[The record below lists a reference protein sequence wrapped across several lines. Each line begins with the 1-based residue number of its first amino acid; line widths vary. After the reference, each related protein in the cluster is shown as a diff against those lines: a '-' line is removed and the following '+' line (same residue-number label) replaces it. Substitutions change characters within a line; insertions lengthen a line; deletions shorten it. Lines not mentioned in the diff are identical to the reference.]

1 MRTETGRTLQQLKR
15 IAPAIV
21 TPMLEWFM
29 KRYFLGSN
37 GSWNEAGMKGVGAS
51 GVRAGVGGAG
61 ASGAPGGV
69 GGGEEEASI
78 FIADKVSQKTLYV
91 QVNDYGYYEDYN

>member
-37 GSWNEAGMKGVGAS
+37 GSWNEAGWEMEGSWKEDGKQLAS
-51 GVRAGVGGAG
+51 SWEAAGRQLGG
-61 ASGAPGGV
+61 S
-69 GGGEEEASI
+69 
-78 FIADKVSQKTLYV
+78 
-91 QVNDYGYYEDYN
+91 